1 MAYNRDRDGKID
13 QATSKIAGE
22 FLFNTGEVPESFN
35 DEKREKALLDSSRGL
50 EMRARIKGPQTMA
63 ALTFYG
69 ILRDGFD
76 SEAARVVSD
85 VIKRLS
91 IADNG
96 AGRAEAQAVLQGNL
110 PKEIE
115 VRTGRA

>member
-1 MAYNRDRDGKID
+1 MGYREKNSNLDA
-13 QATSKIAGE
+13 ATSKVAGD
-22 FLFNTGEVPESFN
+22 FLFNTGEIPEGYS
-35 DEKREKALLDSSRGL
+35 DDKREKALLDNSRAL
-50 EMRARIKGPQTMA
+50 EMRGRIKGPQVMA

-69 ILRDGFD
+69 ILRDGFNSD
-76 SEAARVVSD
+76 AARVVSD

-96 AGRAEAQAVLQGNL
+96 EGRGEAQAVLQGNL

-115 VRTGRA
+115 VRTGRV